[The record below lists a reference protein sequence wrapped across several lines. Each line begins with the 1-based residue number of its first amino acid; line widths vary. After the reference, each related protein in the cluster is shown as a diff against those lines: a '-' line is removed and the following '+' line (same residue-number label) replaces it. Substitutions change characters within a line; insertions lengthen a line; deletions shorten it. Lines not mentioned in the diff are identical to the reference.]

1 MIHCVSLCDM
11 LLFSRDFSK
20 PLYLLRGTHC
30 HFIDILPSHY
40 TCLTFCCLIEI
51 LASHFIS
58 LWLVPTRSLMHPVTK
73 YLSDFADV
81 GREKTSRK
89 KICLLS
95 IKCEVFISLSYDRI
109 LCRICFTLVLS
120 CLFCLFHLFHH
131 YVSIFVCNLL
141 HNVSLLVSPIL
152 FCSQIMGLKQFT
164 NGSCIAELSF
174 PFQ

>member
-81 GREKTSRK
+81 GREKASEENLSSHPLNVKSSFHSLMTGF
-89 KICLLS
+89 CVEYVLLLFYPVYS
-95 IKCEVFISLSYDRI
+95 VCF
-109 LCRICFTLVLS
+109 ICFTIMLAYS
-120 CLFCLFHLFHH
+120 CVI
-131 YVSIFVCNLL
+131 YY
-141 HNVSLLVSPIL
+141 
-152 FCSQIMGLKQFT
+152 IM
-164 NGSCIAELSF
+164 SAC
-174 PFQ
+174 